1 MATTAL
7 RAVGTA
13 AVRGLRPGRPLHD
26 PTRLARVAVG
36 MIVAA
41 VIGYALH
48 DPLDQMILC
57 VGAFL
62 SAIGCLMPHTRHR
75 LAAATGTA
83 IALVAAAG
91 VGALIMQRWWIVI
104 PLVAVG
110 LFVGGLCRVV
120 TVGLSMRIIVVTIT
134 VLAFAEI
141 TPSLDAWAGEIGMF
155 AAGAAIMVAA
165 QFLPPY
171 EQRYSVQREAL
182 AQLYERLATDG
193 PYGPALLAAERSV
206 ATVRRL
212 PNAGRRTA
220 LIELAEQI
228 GRLRILDQSPAEMR
242 EAVVADL
249 HAVSAAI
256 RSAPIRTDDSD
267 VRAEG
272 PLPAQAGEALAACVA
287 IAMSIATGGPARRLA
302 DDHLPPSALDLVR
315 EELRPSSPYAH
326 HAARQAV
333 SGVLGQLVGMAI
345 GAALAP
351 EIVEPAHGFWVV
363 VAVVLILVPDYGET
377 FSRGIARTI
386 GTVLGA
392 ALGIGVAFL
401 GDDPLLHTTMLIVL
415 FLGYL
420 AFRSCGQPWTMFW
433 VVAWIGI
440 LTPGPE
446 GAITRGLYTVVG
458 CVIAFATYAIA
469 PTWHRP
475 RLGTA
480 LHGWAD
486 SEAERLAALAAM
498 WQVPSEEHRLT
509 VAEAT
514 GRSRL
519 ARIEF
524 TTAGELAQR
533 EPERHDDPWSNERI
547 SAVSDA
553 VLGVARETAAL
564 AARQELDP
572 DAQSAAEIALDGAEL
587 LRALPPESAALD
599 DPGDRAPLS
608 AAINSLVSTV
618 PTHDAR

>member
-13 AVRGLRPGRPLHD
+13 AIRGLRPGRPLHD

-48 DPLDQMILC
+48 EPVDQMILC

-75 LAAATGTA
+75 LAAASGTA
-83 IALVAAAG
+83 VALVGAAA
-91 VGALIMQRWWIVI
+91 VGAVIMQRWWVVI

-134 VLAFAEI
+134 FLAFAEI
-141 TPSLDAWAGEIGMF
+141 TPSRNEWGGEIGLF

-171 EQRYSVQREAL
+171 EPRYAVQREAL
-182 AQLYERLATDG
+182 AALYERLATDG

-206 ATVRRL
+206 ATVHRL

-228 GRLRILDQSPAEMR
+228 GRLRLIDESSAADRAAIDDDLR
-242 EAVVADL
+242 AVA
-249 HAVSAAI
+249 AAI
-256 RSAPIRTDDSD
+256 RSTPIRSDDSH
-267 VRAEG
+267 VRDEG
-272 PLPAQAGEALAACVA
+272 PLPADVDAALRSC
-287 IAMSIATGGPARRLA
+287 IENAMTIATGGPARRPS

-326 HAARQAV
+326 HAARLAV
-333 SGVLGQLVGMAI
+333 SAVVGQLAGMAI

-351 EIVEPAHGFWVV
+351 RIVEPAHGFWVV

-386 GTVLGA
+386 GTLLGA
-392 ALGIGVAFL
+392 ALGIGIAFL
-401 GDDPLLHTTMLIVL
+401 GNDPLLHTIILIVL

-446 GAITRGLYTVVG
+446 GALTRGLYTVVG

-475 RLGTA
+475 RLRA
-480 LHGWAD
+480 SLLSWAD
-486 SEAERLAALAAM
+486 AEADRLAALAAL
-498 WQVPSEEHRLT
+498 WRAPSEAHRLT

-533 EPERHDDPWSNERI
+533 EPARHDEPWSNESI
-547 SAVSDA
+547 DAVSGA
-553 VLGVARETAAL
+553 VLGVAREVAAL
-564 AARQELDP
+564 AGRQELDT
-572 DAQSAAEIALDGAEL
+572 DAQAGAENADDGAVR
-587 LRALPPESAALD
+587 LRALGAPADEG
-599 DPGDRAPLS
+599 PGAGADEPLG
-608 AAINSLVSTV
+608 AAIDSLASAL
-618 PTHDAR
+618 PRPGR